1 MEQNTI
7 PHLSLEASISSL
19 YAPELRFKA
28 SGNDLLVGQGIK
40 LRGHINNKDLYIC
53 QAKGCSPDKKNG
65 VLFINEQDF
74 EFILAWKDEEKN
86 ELYTSSYKGMEGL
99 RPLYKGIFPFVSQ
112 IIELNISGLEFD
124 LTTSLHI
131 ELPHYI
137 TRYTVDTINLQHVFS
152 ESGLK
157 APTYMGGCCNN
168 TESYQMHLHYKALN
182 AFKKMATPAITMIS
196 AAYLNLATI
205 LAGGV
210 NWRDKPAV
218 VFGILC
224 VNTSAF
230 ASLASIKAGSTSRSL
245 LNLVRLLAVLW
256 VLTITVGIRGDGL
269 PFIEF
274 IVDSGLK
281 ASVVW
286 LIITAIFSFT
296 AYSSEKDSDKR
307 EKIFAIFCL
316 CGLFLYLLS
325 LFAMNPFHI
334 STVYNKMMG

>member
-1 MEQNTI
+1 
-7 PHLSLEASISSL
+7 
-19 YAPELRFKA
+19 
-28 SGNDLLVGQGIK
+28 
-40 LRGHINNKDLYIC
+40 
-53 QAKGCSPDKKNG
+53 
-65 VLFINEQDF
+65 
-74 EFILAWKDEEKN
+74 
-86 ELYTSSYKGMEGL
+86 LYTSSYKGLEGL
-99 RPLYKGIFPFVSQ
+99 RPLYKGIFPFVSK
-112 IIELNISGLEFD
+112 IIKLNFSGLQHN

-152 ESGLK
+152 ESGLN

-168 TESYQMHLHYKALN
+168 DDFFQMHLHYKALN
-182 AFKKMATPAITMIS
+182 AFKKMATPALTMIS
-196 AAYLNLATI
+196 VAYLNLAAI
-205 LAGGV
+205 LAGG
-210 NWRDKPAV
+210 NDWRDKPAV
-218 VFGILC
+218 VFGVLC

-230 ASLASIKAGSTSRSL
+230 ASLASIKVGSTIRSL

-256 VLTITVGIRGDGL
+256 ILTITIGIRGEGL

-274 IVDSGLK
+274 IIDSGIK

-316 CGLFLYLLS
+316 FGLIIYLLL
-325 LFAMNPFHI
+325 LFVMNPFHI
-334 STVYNKMMG
+334 SSSYNKMMG